1 MPCLHFEILEFSLF
15 SFSVTEN
22 KGAQATFLG
31 DLEEFSKTNDY
42 QNISPIF
49 ASIFLVL
56 IFKSLEEKKFIFCK
70 PKSFSVRDWE
80 KYLAGQGDEKYYLQH
95 KKPVCSKYRDCYNPR
110 KDDAFWYLTILSG
123 L

>member
-1 MPCLHFEILEFSLF
+1 MPCLHYEILEFSLF
-15 SFSVTEN
+15 SFSVIEN
-22 KGAQATFLG
+22 KEAQATFLG

-42 QNISPIF
+42 QNTSPIF

-80 KYLAGQGDEKYYLQH
+80 KYLACQEDEKYYAQH
-95 KKPVCSKYRDCYNPR
+95 KKPLCSKYGDYYSPR
-110 KDDAFWYLTILSG
+110 GDDAFWYLTALSG